1 MSQNGYSLGRDNT
14 IAVILPDGTTLQLG
28 KVTNFTAKQ
37 DVTDQKIKGMDG
49 VTDHLKFYEG
59 WSGSFSIERRGP
71 DLDNYFAKL
80 ESNYYAGVDEPP
92 ATMQQTIVE
101 PNGQVSQFR
110 FERTLLKYDDAGDFA
125 GDKSVHQKVSFL
137 ATKRIKQA

>member
-1 MSQNGYSLGRDNT
+1 MSQNGYTLGRDNT
-14 IAVILPDGTTLQLG
+14 IAVILPDGTTLQMG
-28 KVTNFTAKQ
+28 KIINWTAKQ
-37 DVTDQKIKGMDG
+37 DVSDQKIKGMDG

-92 ATMQQTIVE
+92 AIMQQTITE

-110 FERTLLKYDDAGDFA
+110 FERVILKYDDAGDFS

-137 ATKRIKQA
+137 ATKRVKQA

>member
-1 MSQNGYSLGRDNT
+1 MSQNGYTLGRDNT
-14 IAVILPDGTTLQLG
+14 IAVILPDGTTLQMG
-28 KVTNFTAKQ
+28 KITNWTAKQ
-37 DVTDQKIKGMDG
+37 DVSDQKIKGMDG

-92 ATMQQTIVE
+92 AIMQQTITE

-110 FERTLLKYDDAGDFA
+110 FERVILKYDDAGDFS

-137 ATKRIKQA
+137 ATKRVKQA